1 MVALIFCINQQ
12 YPISATSS
20 EWSPQDYWC
29 TPFQNQLILKCSRKC
44 LRRATKMSIGTSR
57 SIIPFIPYTCWVS
70 PSYNW
75 NYEAAANP
83 PAQSHP
89 ACLPSGTVSSWHG
102 SGINRQFCTMLL
114 HKYFGLLLRIR
125 SCHCQCSYIPQKQC
139 HAQLVCIP
147 SSYFKCLRM
156 IFTRIKCFHRRVHR
170 PFSKKKPNQY
180 PWAFT
185 SLLLI
190 SLATKLYNL
199 FSISLAGCFLT
210 WKSLV
215 NCHNSYQN
223 LSKT

>member
-102 SGINRQFCTMLL
+102 SGIN
-114 HKYFGLLLRIR
+114 KAI
-125 SCHCQCSYIPQKQC
+125 
-139 HAQLVCIP
+139 
-147 SSYFKCLRM
+147 
-156 IFTRIKCFHRRVHR
+156 
-170 PFSKKKPNQY
+170 
-180 PWAFT
+180 
-185 SLLLI
+185 
-190 SLATKLYNL
+190 LYNASTQIFWAPSENQVVSLSVQLHPSEAVSCTACLYSFLL
-199 FSISLAGCFLT
+199 F
-210 WKSLV
+210 
-215 NCHNSYQN
+215 
-223 LSKT
+223 